1 MNVIVTT
8 ESPIAATSTSSLLM
22 LNRSDHLA
30 TDHLFESC
38 WIPPIIQRRFW
49 FIEGKEVV
57 CFGRVESAAKAS
69 NFLLEEIYF
78 ILHRVLNFLI
88 LCSCL
93 FFL

>member
-1 MNVIVTT
+1 MNFIVII
-8 ESPIAATSTSSLLM
+8 ESLIAATSASSLLM
-22 LNRSDHLA
+22 LNRSDHLVI
-30 TDHLFESC
+30 DHLFESC
-38 WIPPIIQRRFW
+38 WILLVIIKRFW
-49 FIEGKEVV
+49 FIEAKEVV

-78 ILHRVLNFLI
+78 VLHRILNFLI